1 MFNLY
6 KSRRYGGLTTLPERV
21 LKVLVHG
28 PCGDSAAGAVPEVV
42 TIACPAVGFRGVCG
56 DCCDGRIL
64 SHGRE
69 GKEANKSGS
78 LEVGRSLA
86 QVTHWATKS
95 DFEMKVSRKVGCV
108 VTSNEIRFVSLA
120 NNFTV

>member
-1 MFNLY
+1 MFNVY
-6 KSRRYGGLTTLPERV
+6 KSRCSGGLTTLPERV
-21 LKVLVHG
+21 KVLVHG
-28 PCGDSAAGAVPEVV
+28 PCGDSAAGAVPGVV

-86 QVTHWATKS
+86 QVTHWATRS
-95 DFEMKVSRKVGCV
+95 SICFESLGHQTDVRALGPVSR
-108 VTSNEIRFVSLA
+108 SSR
-120 NNFTV
+120 